1 MPNDN
6 EKTEKYTIGNKD
18 YIVITKASKK
28 SDENINGNKNIESIK
43 NEIKHKPFC
52 AYFTLK

>member
-28 SDENINGNKNIESIK
+28 SDENIIYDILSRYALQKLNSCNN
-43 NEIKHKPFC
+43 F
-52 AYFTLK
+52 